1 MKKCVRCGIEVEDD
15 AKTCEECGFDFEE
28 YEKILKHNTITIK
41 TDPIDMT
48 KEEKM
53 LRLERPILTFI
64 FGFFGVF
71 FALMIVASPSIM
83 MMALGFIFSILSIVF
98 STKPSLVK
106 LIPLQNVGKWFGYAG
121 FVLSLFFTV
130 YSFMGMLF

>member
-1 MKKCVRCGIEVEDD
+1 MKKCVRCGIEVLDD

-28 YEKILKHNTITIK
+28 YERILKYNTIKVK

-48 KEEKM
+48 KEEKV

-64 FGFFGVF
+64 FGFLGLF
-71 FALMIVASPSIM
+71 FALMIVATYSLM
-83 MMALGFIFSILSIVF
+83 MVALGFVFSILAIVF
-98 STKPSLVK
+98 SSKPSLVK

-130 YSFMGMLF
+130 YIFMGLLF